1 MPKRKIIEID
11 ESKCNG
17 CGACVPNCPEGA
29 FKVIDGKVRLIS
41 DLFCDGLGAC
51 VGHCPEGALTVVER
65 EAVPYEEAKVM
76 VNIVKAGKN
85 TILEHL
91 NHLKTHG
98 EKKFLQIALDYLKER
113 NIKIDFEKEDKPA
126 PKSACGCPG
135 STRQDMRGEG
145 EEEACEGKAGEIHAT
160 GKSQLRQW
168 PVQITLVPPSAPYF
182 EGADLLIAA
191 DCVPFAYAK
200 FHDDLLKD
208 KIVIVGCPKLD
219 DTEFY
224 EEKFTEIFK
233 ENNIK
238 SVTVARMEVPCCGGI
253 AMAAKKALAESG
265 KKIGFSEVVIG
276 IKGNRL

>member
-1 MPKRKIIEID
+1 MVKRKIIEID

-51 VGHCPEGALTVVER
+51 VGHCPEGALSVVER
-65 EAVPYEEAKVM
+65 EAVPYDEAKVM

-91 NHLKTHG
+91 KHLKVHG
-98 EKKFLQIALDYLKER
+98 ENKFLQIALDYLKER
-113 NIKIDFEKEDKPA
+113 NIKINFEKEFKPA
-126 PKSACGCPG
+126 LKSPCGCPG
-135 STRQDMRGEG
+135 SAVRDMRGEAG
-145 EEEACEGKAGEIHAT
+145 EEDSEGKAGEVLAT

-168 PVQITLVPPSAPYF
+168 PVQITLVPPNAPYF

-200 FHDDLLKD
+200 FHDDLLKG
-208 KIVIVGCPKLD
+208 KVVLVGCPKLD
-219 DTEFY
+219 DTEY
-224 EEKFTEIFK
+224 YGEKLAEIFR

-253 AMAAKKALAESG
+253 VMAAKKALAESG
-265 KKIGFSEVVIG
+265 KKIPLTEVVIG
-276 IKGNRL
+276 IKGNRF

>member
-1 MPKRKIIEID
+1 MAKRKIIEID

-51 VGHCPEGALTVVER
+51 VGHCPEGALSVVER
-65 EAVPYEEAKVM
+65 EAVPYDEAKVM

-91 NHLKTHG
+91 NHLKSHG
-98 EKKFLQIALDYLKER
+98 EKKFLGTALDYLKK
-113 NIKIDFEKEDKPA
+113 NNVKVDFDVKEKPA
-126 PKSACGCPG
+126 AKIGGGCPG
-135 STRQDMRGEG
+135 SEMRDLRGE
-145 EEEACEGKAGEIHAT
+145 EENEACEGKFGEVNSAGN
-160 GKSQLRQW
+160 SQLRQW

-200 FHDDLLKD
+200 FHDDLLNG
-208 KIVIVGCPKLD
+208 KIVLVGCPKLD
-219 DTEFY
+219 DTGFY
-224 EEKFTEIFK
+224 AEKFTEIFK

-253 AMAAKKALAESG
+253 VMAAKKALAESG